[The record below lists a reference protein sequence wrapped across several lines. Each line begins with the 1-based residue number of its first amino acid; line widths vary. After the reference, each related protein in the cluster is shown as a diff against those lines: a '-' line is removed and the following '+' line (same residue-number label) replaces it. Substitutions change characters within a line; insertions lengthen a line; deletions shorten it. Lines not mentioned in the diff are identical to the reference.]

1 MYFISCYMLIEV
13 FDSRYF
19 FLYADDFLNVSNM
32 RRFLTVLVKSHLA
45 SLRMKLEACSLFK
58 LCQQGGNSSKTPL
71 HHLLHVRF
79 HLIDDTCFKI
89 TIGRELFNWSK
100 LTWRIL
106 ADSCKF
112 FIASSA
118 LSLAA
123 ILPITPASSRPAA
136 KATWYKIRYKIRKIH
151 R

>member
-1 MYFISCYMLIEV
+1 MYFIFYYMLIEV

-32 RRFLTVLVKSHLA
+32 RRFLTVLVKTHLA

-71 HHLLHVRF
+71 HHLLHVRL

-89 TIGRELFNWSK
+89 TIGRELFN
-100 LTWRIL
+100 
-106 ADSCKF
+106 
-112 FIASSA
+112 
-118 LSLAA
+118 
-123 ILPITPASSRPAA
+123 
-136 KATWYKIRYKIRKIH
+136 
-151 R
+151 